1 VSIANR
7 LQKNLKRLKPYVKQ
21 LETNCYRIYDQDI
34 PEFPYSIDIYS
45 KYAVVSH
52 FYSPIDE
59 EPEKRA
65 NFDLTLKAIEEV
77 LEILPINIFVKIRA
91 AQKGTNQYEK
101 LGRKYSIINVH
112 EKDALFEVNLSDYL
126 DTGLFLDHRPMR
138 YMIRKMAKGKSFLN
152 LFSYTSTA
160 TVHAFMGGARE
171 SVSMDL
177 SATYL
182 EWSERNF
189 RLNDMDLDRHEL
201 KRMDCL
207 KWSQETFPPERKFD
221 LIFIDPP
228 TFSNSKRMDDVFDIQ
243 EDHIKLIER
252 AIEYL
257 QIDGDILFSCNLRSF
272 KLDESL
278 TARFKITDI
287 GPKTIPNDFRDQKIH
302 HAYHIRRKV

>member
-1 VSIANR
+1 MSIANR
-7 LQKNLKRLKPYVKQ
+7 LQKNLKRLKPYIKQ

-34 PEFPYSIDIYS
+34 PEFPYSIDLYS

-52 FYSPIDE
+52 FYSHIDE
-59 EPEKRA
+59 EPEKKA
-65 NFDLTLKAIEEV
+65 NFEQTLKAIEEILSV
-77 LEILPINIFVKIRA
+77 LPINIFVKIRA
-91 AQKGTNQYEK
+91 SQKGAAQYEK

-138 YMIRKMAKGKSFLN
+138 YLIRKMAAGKSFLN

-228 TFSNSKRMDDVFDIQ
+228 TFSNSKRMEGVLDVQ
-243 EDHIKLIER
+243 EDHENLIER
-252 AIEYL
+252 GIEYL
-257 QIDGDILFSCNLRSF
+257 QVNGDLLFSCNLRSF
-272 KLDESL
+272 KLSE
-278 TARFKITDI
+278 TIKEKYHIQDI
-287 GPKTIPNDFRDQKIH
+287 GQRSIPTDFRDQKIH
-302 HAYHIRRKV
+302 HAFHIRRKS